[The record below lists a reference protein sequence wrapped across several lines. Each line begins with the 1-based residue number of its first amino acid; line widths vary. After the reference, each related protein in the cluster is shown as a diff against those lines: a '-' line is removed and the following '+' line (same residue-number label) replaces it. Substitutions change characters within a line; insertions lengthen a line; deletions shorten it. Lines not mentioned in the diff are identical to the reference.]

1 MEQNRRSIGGE
12 ANVELDPA
20 TIELVCPAQT
30 RKRVLGRAGRD
41 AAMPNYP
48 R

>member
-1 MEQNRRSIGGE
+1 MEQNRCSIGGE

-20 TIELVCPAQT
+20 TIELVCLAQT
-30 RKRVLGRAGRD
+30 GKRVLGRASRD